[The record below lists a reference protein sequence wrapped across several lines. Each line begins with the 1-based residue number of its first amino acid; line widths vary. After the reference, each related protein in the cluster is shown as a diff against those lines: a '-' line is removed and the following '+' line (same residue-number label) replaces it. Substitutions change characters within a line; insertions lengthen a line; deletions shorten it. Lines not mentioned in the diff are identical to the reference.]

1 LKTLLVSLLLF
12 FITACTDQS
21 ETAKKM
27 IEPINLV
34 AQGKALFNQK
44 HLGKDKVIGCV
55 LCHSIEAGQVI
66 IGPSLAG
73 LSQRAAHLVK
83 GETAEQYI
91 RNAIIN
97 PDAYIVEGFT
107 PAVMLSNFAEALSKD
122 EIEALVA
129 YLMTL

>member
-1 LKTLLVSLLLF
+1 MKTILASLLIF
-12 FITACTDQS
+12 FLSACTDQS
-21 ETAKKM
+21 ETANKT
-27 IEPINLV
+27 IEPVNLV

-55 LCHSIEAGQVI
+55 LCHSVEAGQVI
-66 IGPSLAG
+66 IGPSLTG
-73 LSQRAAHLVK
+73 LSLRAAHLVK
-83 GETAEQYI
+83 GETAEHYI